1 MASLGK
7 YDECPDCDILAPGG
21 TRGGKIPKRLSEIKL
36 SPGVRQGHGV
46 RKCFLGR
53 LSPVCP
59 AGSDYDEPAPGRSQ
73 EVRMR
78 SALRAVAFIVSLLLL
93 LPVAARAQA
102 NPDWHRAIP
111 GFKVAG
117 NLYYVGTADL
127 AAYLIAT
134 PQGNILING
143 NFKEDVPAI
152 RKSIEGLGFKYAD
165 TKILLISHAHGDHDE
180 GIGLIKADTGA
191 RLMVMEG
198 DVAAVE
204 STAPGRPGAKV
215 DRILR
220 DRDTV
225 ELGGSTL
232 TARLTPGHTPGCTT
246 WTMQVAEGGRT
257 LNAVIIGSPNVNAGV
272 ALVNNPGYPQ
282 IASDYVRTFALLK
295 TMPVD
300 LFLGAHGAYFN
311 LKDKLPKL
319 GAAVNPFIDP
329 AGYQAYV
336 GERDQAFGAEL
347 AKQRTAARIG
357 DAVGFDIEWNH
368 VALSVPNLAESIAW
382 YERMLGF
389 KGTVRPSQ
397 PGARQLVADL
407 RRGNIT
413 IELFQVTDAAPL
425 PESRKNPSEDFRTH
439 GVKHF
444 GFEVKNLPA
453 VLAELKAK
461 GVKMAFEMR
470 VTPTE
475 DFAFISDNAG
485 NAIEL
490 IEHKT
495 K

>member
-1 MASLGK
+1 MRASFRAAALLILLGAV
-7 YDECPDCDILAPGG
+7 L
-21 TRGGKIPKRLSEIKL
+21 
-36 SPGVRQGHGV
+36 
-46 RKCFLGR
+46 
-53 LSPVCP
+53 P
-59 AGSDYDEPAPGRSQ
+59 A
-73 EVRMR
+73 
-78 SALRAVAFIVSLLLL
+78 
-93 LPVAARAQA
+93 AARAQA
-102 NPDWHRAIP
+102 NLDQPGGIA
-111 GFKVAG
+111 GFKIAG

-152 RKSIEGLGFKYAD
+152 QKSIEGLGFKYAD
-165 TKILLISHAHGDHDE
+165 TKIVLISHAHGDHDE
-180 GIGLIKADTGA
+180 GVGLIKSETRGT
-191 RLMVMEG
+191 LMVMDA

-215 DRILR
+215 DRVLH

-246 WTMQVAEGGRT
+246 WTMQVAEGGRM
-257 LNAVIIGSPNVNAGV
+257 LNAVIVGSPNVNAGYV
-272 ALVNNPGYPQ
+272 LVNNRSYPQ
-282 IASDYVRTFALLK
+282 IASDYVKTFALLK
-295 TMPVD
+295 TTPAD

-311 LKDKLPKL
+311 LKDKLPKM
-319 GAAVNPFIDP
+319 GGAVNPFIDP
-329 AGYQAYV
+329 AGYRAYV
-336 GERDQAFGAEL
+336 AEREQAFEKELTKQAAE
-347 AKQRTAARIG
+347 ARTG
-357 DAVGFDIEWNH
+357 DAVGFDIAWNH
-368 VALSVPNLAESIAW
+368 VALSVPNIADSIAW
-382 YERMLGF
+382 YEKMFGF
-389 KGTVRPSQ
+389 KGTVRPGQ
-397 PGARQLVADL
+397 PGARQQVADL

-413 IELFQVTDAAPL
+413 IELFQLTDAAPL

-485 NAIEL
+485 NAIGL

-495 K
+495 R